1 MSNPLTPDTPLSATK
16 AGIAVDCVVCH
27 RMKCPRGRSQPL
39 GAYYCD
45 FECDGYNEEPH
56 VGSLW
61 PNETEA
67 EFGYP
72 VGNIGT
78 TEAKS

>member
-1 MSNPLTPDTPLSATK
+1 MTDPPLSATRT
-16 AGIAVDCVVCH
+16 GIAVHCGYCH
-27 RMKCPRGRSQPL
+27 QMKCPRGRSQPL

-45 FECDGYNEEPH
+45 HECPGYDTEPH

-61 PNETEA
+61 PGETEA

-72 VGNIGT
+72 VGTIGT
-78 TEAKS
+78 KDAQP